1 MAPVRIVTDSTHNL
15 PPETVARHGFQI
27 VSLYVNEGGSTTR
40 ESDLDLG
47 AFYDRLRTADEL
59 PTTSQPS
66 LGDFLAVYEPLLA
79 AGHDIVSVHI
89 SAGVS
94 GTVET
99 ARQAAAEAQSSHPG
113 RRVEIVDSN
122 SIGGGTA
129 MPLLAADAAA
139 RSGADVD
146 AVVARAQ
153 EAVAAT
159 RIWFALDTLE
169 YLRRGGRVGAAQA
182 FLGGAL
188 KIKPILTVDGII
200 TPIERVR
207 TSGRAF
213 ERLVAYA
220 SELKAAGSD
229 AWMIQHIQVPERAAE
244 LQARVT
250 ELFGHGPFC
259 VSECGPVVG
268 VHCGPGLLGV
278 GALPA
283 RLLA

>member
-1 MAPVRIVTDSTHNL
+1 MATVKIVTDSTHNL
-15 PPETVARHGFQI
+15 PPDMVARHGFGV
-27 VSLYVNEGGSTTR
+27 VSLYVNEGEATTR

-47 AFYDRLRTADEL
+47 AFYDRLRAADDL

-79 AGHDIVSVHI
+79 AGHDVVSVHI

-94 GTVET
+94 GTIET
-99 ARQAAAEAQSSHPG
+99 ALQAAAEAQSAHPG

-129 MPLLAADAAA
+129 MVLLAADAAA

-153 EAVAAT
+153 EARAAT

-169 YLRRGGRVGAAQA
+169 YLRRGGRIGAAQA

-188 KIKPILTVDGII
+188 RIKPILTVDGII

-213 ERLVAYA
+213 ERLVDYA
-220 SELKAAGSD
+220 RELEEAGSD
-229 AWMIQHIQVPERAAE
+229 AWMIQHIQVPERAADLE
-244 LQARVT
+244 ARVT
-250 ELFGHGPFC
+250 EIFGHGPFC

-278 GALPA
+278 GGIPA
-283 RLLA
+283 RLMA